1 MRLLSLLIV
10 CALASTVG
18 ARTVVIETSIEI
30 LDDVHFVGTSTQI
43 APRSL
48 RTIDAVARSLISNP
62 EITKL
67 EVVGYGTDL
76 AASELQQMALGAARA
91 RTIMLALEQRGVSAQ
106 RLRSRGGANPARPN
120 NPIPMFV
127 IIDRQP

>member
-1 MRLLSLLIV
+1 MP
-10 CALASTVG
+10 LARRAPTC
-18 ARTVVIETSIEI
+18 
-30 LDDVHFVGTSTQI
+30 HYI

-48 RTIDAVARSLISNP
+48 RTIDAIARSLISNP

-67 EVVGYGTDL
+67 EVVAYGTDL
-76 AASELQQMALGAARA
+76 AATEIQQLALGAARA
-91 RTIMLALEQRGVSAQ
+91 HAIMLALEQRGVAAQ